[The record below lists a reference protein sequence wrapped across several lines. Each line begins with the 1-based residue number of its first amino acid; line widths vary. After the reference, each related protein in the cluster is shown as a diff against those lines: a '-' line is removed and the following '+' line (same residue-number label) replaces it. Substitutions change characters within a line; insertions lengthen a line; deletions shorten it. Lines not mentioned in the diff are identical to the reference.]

1 MVLSSTGLE
10 IPLINP
16 GRLAPGWFHCAR
28 LGLGDLGFMPTGL
41 DSIELLRDPCARQE
55 NLL

>member
-16 GRLAPGWFHCAR
+16 GRLAPGWFHCAG
-28 LGLGDLGFMPTGL
+28 LGLGDLGFLPTVLG
-41 DSIELLRDPCARQE
+41 SIELFRDPCARHE
-55 NLL
+55 DLP